1 MKRTPS
7 QRWQDEIIARAR
19 EYREAEQR
27 ALEAIIKEHK
37 GANARETTMAM
48 ARTIREMRI
57 NFRALGEAVEPIVQN
72 ERGRIMWFSAGG
84 HRGAERGQNGS

>member
-48 ARTIREMRI
+48 ARTIAIRHPAEAGI
-57 NFRALGEAVEPIVQN
+57 NAQRYEWSVSHTPPASIGPRTPPVP
-72 ERGRIMWFSAGG
+72 
-84 HRGAERGQNGS
+84 